1 MAVQVI
7 VPGAKAVRWQNST
20 RTIDLIFIA
29 DSFDYFK
36 VLHKKMLAGS
46 LGIRLKNQF
55 VINQGLRHIY
65 LIFGQNVAMAKSIKT
80 GLKKAGTRAKRNQPE
95 AVSGVKEPA
104 VHYNILRES
113 GSPNK
118 GKKVLLTYWLGIAHG
133 NVKPVATEFD
143 IIKLGTSGIT
153 KNAINTLASFIGISR
168 KYISENIFDVSV
180 KTMER
185 KDNKEKLDKKT
196 SSHAVEIARIL
207 QHGYEVFRDEEKLK
221 RWLNKENRALNN
233 LKPVEMFDTLSGLIF
248 VNDILG
254 RIEEGVYS

>member
-1 MAVQVI
+1 
-7 VPGAKAVRWQNST
+7 
-20 RTIDLIFIA
+20 
-29 DSFDYFK
+29 
-36 VLHKKMLAGS
+36 
-46 LGIRLKNQF
+46 
-55 VINQGLRHIY
+55 
-65 LIFGQNVAMAKSIKT
+65 MAKSVKT
-80 GLKKAGTRAKRNQPE
+80 DSKKVGTRVKKNNLTG
-95 AVSGVKEPA
+95 VSGAKEPT
-104 VHYNILRES
+104 VHYNIVRES
-113 GSPNK
+113 GLPIK
-118 GKKVLLTYWLGIAHG
+118 RKRVLLTYWLGMGPGTAKTG
-133 NVKPVATEFD
+133 TTEFD

-185 KDNKEKLDKKT
+185 KDNNEKLDKKT

-233 LKPVEMFDTLSGLIF
+233 LKPVEMFDTLSGLSF

>member
-1 MAVQVI
+1 
-7 VPGAKAVRWQNST
+7 
-20 RTIDLIFIA
+20 
-29 DSFDYFK
+29 
-36 VLHKKMLAGS
+36 MLAGS

-80 GLKKAGTRAKRNQPE
+80 GLKKAGTRAKKKSTGSRIRCKRTCSTLQYPE
-95 AVSGVKEPA
+95 G
-104 VHYNILRES
+104 I

-185 KDNKEKLDKKT
+185 KDNKEKLDKKNIF
-196 SSHAVEIARIL
+196 SR
-207 QHGYEVFRDEEKLK
+207 
-221 RWLNKENRALNN
+221 
-233 LKPVEMFDTLSGLIF
+233 SGDCQDPAAWIRSF
-248 VNDILG
+248 Q
-254 RIEEGVYS
+254 R